1 MLRSIGYAPLL
12 LTVLLVSDGSARAA
26 DELKPGFGDGSVLEV
41 VLPAGWTQADTTLTV
56 VDFPADQTAQPRD
69 VTALFK
75 MDWKLNAP
83 LTVTVASR
91 ANRAGVYELRAAKKS
106 AAGTAALPLKFERSA
121 VGGGT
126 YQFRPVTAAQ
136 APIAPAALGLSGKS
150 ESPTAATQVGEKPG
164 SIAELV
170 MTEAANWDS
179 SGEAGRRRYVKR
191 FDTYPITSCRDLA
204 RIFRE
209 TAKDLADKRP
219 MADADLAMRTKI
231 EEFYNRGA
239 SKYRERNPLKE
250 DWQPFLQHLEKR
262 LQEKYSATTLNDPVF
277 AQFVLGEL
285 ADGFDQL
292 AQVWLDAA
300 FNAGVHDVG
309 DQPALNSAGTTYA
322 AGSDAGSGSCP
333 RCRKRCRCARLLFRH

>member
-1 MLRSIGYAPLL
+1 MLRSFGYAPLL
-12 LTVLLVSDGSARAA
+12 LTMLLVSDRSARAA
-26 DELKPGFGDGSVLEV
+26 DELAPDFGDGSVLEV
-41 VLPAGWTQADTTLTV
+41 ALPAGWMRADTTLTV
-56 VDFPADQTAQPRD
+56 VDLSADPTAQPRD

-75 MDWKLNAP
+75 IEWKSEMPPA
-83 LTVTVASR
+83 VAVVSR
-91 ANRAGVYELRAAKKS
+91 VKRAGIYGLRAAKKS
-106 AAGTAALPLKFERSA
+106 VPGMAALQLKFEQSA
-121 VGGGT
+121 TGGGP
-126 YQFRPVTAAQ
+126 YQFRPVSAAQ
-136 APIAPAALGLSGKS
+136 APVAPAVLGLSG
-150 ESPTAATQVGEKPG
+150 ESTPPTAATQVGEKSG

-209 TAKDLADKRP
+209 TAKDLADKKP
-219 MADADLAMRTKI
+219 IGDADLAMRTRI

-322 AGSDAGSGSCP
+322 AGSDAGNDSCP